1 MKVAVYQRH
10 LSTLGGG
17 ERHALEL
24 ARFFRDRGDRVD
36 VLAPP
41 GTPLELAA
49 ERLGL
54 DVNDL
59 GLVMLDPRR
68 PCHDASERSGSY
80 DCFVNASYGSTAVN
94 RSPRGVYA
102 CHFPWRHEGADLAYG
117 EAPERHGPGGLAWV
131 RPGAGLFRD
140 PALGWWASGDGAL
153 QVTHSGGVPWTLS
166 LRVARAH
173 RGWSGGAD
181 KVDLLL
187 DGTFV
192 RRVHLPPI
200 GARTVR
206 VRLPGVRA
214 HAEHR
219 ISLTSSSRIEPMTGQ
234 RLGVHIRRIDLHAP
248 GCQTPEPGDAPFAL
262 RSYDLLLAHSAYV
275 ARWIRTWWG
284 LESAVVH
291 PAVAPIS
298 VPESA
303 SDPADRRSI
312 VVVGRFFT
320 EGHSKCQADLVSAFR
335 GLHDTGLDG
344 WRLHLVGGVD
354 GPLGRRYLEHV
365 RSLAEGY
372 PVGVHADASRADL
385 ERRITEAAI
394 VWHASGW
401 RKDASRDPGQFEHF
415 GIGIVEAMSAGA
427 VPVVL
432 GIGGPDEI
440 VRHGV
445 DGLKW
450 LDGPEEATLSLA
462 ENPALLRK
470 LSANA
475 SERAAAFRP
484 AAFDAK
490 VASAVAGL
498 A

>member
-1 MKVAVYQRH
+1 M
-10 LSTLGGG
+10 
-17 ERHALEL
+17 
-24 ARFFRDRGDRVD
+24 D
-36 VLAPP
+36 
-41 GTPLELAA
+41 
-49 ERLGL
+49 
-54 DVNDL
+54 
-59 GLVMLDPRR
+59 
-68 PCHDASERSGSY
+68 GS
-80 DCFVNASYGSTAVN
+80 
-94 RSPRGVYA
+94 
-102 CHFPWRHEGADLAYG
+102 
-117 EAPERHGPGGLAWV
+117 
-131 RPGAGLFRD
+131 
-140 PALGWWASGDGAL
+140 
-153 QVTHSGGVPWTLS
+153 
-166 LRVARAH
+166 
-173 RGWSGGAD
+173 
-181 KVDLLL
+181 
-187 DGTFV
+187 FV
-192 RRVHLPPI
+192 RRVHLPPV

-206 VRLPGVRA
+206 VRLPATRA

-219 ISLTSSSRIEPMTGQ
+219 ISLTSDSRLEPMTGQ
-234 RLGVHIRRIDLHAP
+234 PLGVHIRKVDLRAP
-248 GCQTPEPGDAPFAL
+248 GCEAPEPGDAPFAL

-291 PAVAPIS
+291 PAVTPIS
-298 VPESA
+298 VPA
-303 SDPADRRSI
+303 GARDPAERRSI

-335 GLHDTGLDG
+335 GLHDAGFDG
-344 WRLHLVGGVD
+344 WRMHLVGGVG
-354 GPLGRRYLEHV
+354 GPLGRRYLDHV

-372 PVGVHADASRADL
+372 PVHIHADASRADL
-385 ERRITEAAI
+385 ERRIAGAAI

-450 LDGPEEATLSLA
+450 IDGPEEATLSLA
-462 ENPALLRK
+462 DNPALLRK
-470 LSANA
+470 MSANA